1 MGLPSGIFRCALNGN
16 ETFAV
21 AQNANART
29 LPTTHMHRTF
39 GGTNTHKG
47 YVQVLFIY
55 RIYAHIYA
63 EIQYIMPYVEE
74 LQI

>member
-1 MGLPSGIFRCALNGN
+1 MRGAH
-16 ETFAV
+16 
-21 AQNANART
+21 
-29 LPTTHMHRTF
+29 THIER
-39 GGTNTHKG
+39 

-55 RIYAHIYA
+55 RIYAHIYV